1 MKIEIDTMVDSP
13 EYLALLAGLLRGLAK
28 AGFAPVADDDPDED
42 DGGTIPSFTYVP
54 QEIPTPNL
62 VPTPPLPSVPTR
74 VVPNRPPVS
83 LDLAGDVE
91 LDSAGVPWDG
101 RIHSVGKSKV
111 ANGTWRLRRGV
122 DPDVVKSAEAE
133 HQFAPVAPPPPPPTS
148 VPSVPAA
155 AVMSFGTLMQRI
167 TAQTTSGERSPG
179 EVAAALREAGL
190 PTIPVLATR
199 PDLIGQ
205 AAHALG
211 FAL

>member
-1 MKIEIDTMVDSP
+1 MVTFRCKQSGNTVSFTDLTDIESMRREAHYEEVV
-13 EYLALLAGLLRGLAK
+13 AVVA
-28 AGFAPVADDDPDED
+28 APVVAAP
-42 DGGTIPSFTYVP
+42 
-54 QEIPTPNL
+54 
-62 VPTPPLPSVPTR
+62 
-74 VVPNRPPVS
+74 VVAAPASPRPPVS

-133 HQFAPVAPPPPPPTS
+133 HQFAPVAPPPPPTS